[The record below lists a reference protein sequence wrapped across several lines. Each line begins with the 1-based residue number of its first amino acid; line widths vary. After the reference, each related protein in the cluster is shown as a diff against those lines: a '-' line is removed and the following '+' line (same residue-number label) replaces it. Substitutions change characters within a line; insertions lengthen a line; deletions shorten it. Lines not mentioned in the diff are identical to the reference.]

1 MGLITGWELGNG
13 EGLLGVTD
21 LVCEGTGL
29 LAGGGLGVSG
39 FGFGA
44 GEAFGMGF
52 LGLNFLGLEVAAA

>member
-21 LVCEGTGL
+21 LCCGCTGL
-29 LAGGGLGVSG
+29 LAGGGLGVTG

-44 GEAFGMGF
+44 GGAFGMGF
-52 LGLNFLGLEVAAA
+52 LGLNFLGLGLAAA

>member
-21 LVCEGTGL
+21 LCCGGTGL
-29 LAGGGLGVSG
+29 LAGGGLGVCG

-44 GEAFGMGF
+44 RGGLGMAF
-52 LGLNFLGLEVAAA
+52 LGLNFFGLGVAAA